1 MENIDHS
8 KRILEAIK
16 QGFTRRSQLVKQT
29 CLGPNTVTAAL
40 TKLRKSKRVKK
51 SADGQY
57 RVI

>member
-8 KRILEAIK
+8 QRILEAIK

-29 CLGPNTVTAAL
+29 CLDPSAVAAAL

-57 RVI
+57 RAI